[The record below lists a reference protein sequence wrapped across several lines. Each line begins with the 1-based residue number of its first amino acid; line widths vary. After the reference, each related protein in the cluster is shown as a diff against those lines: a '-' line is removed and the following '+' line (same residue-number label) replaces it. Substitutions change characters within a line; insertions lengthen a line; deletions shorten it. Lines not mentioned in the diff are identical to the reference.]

1 MKTVFWLLVAVGVV
15 YAFYAGAVAVWQYY
29 EIKAIVEESVAERAR
44 MDRFE
49 RPGRVRDD
57 ILRRAPDTGVTLD
70 ARDVFVTQEDRTL
83 RVLIRWSY
91 PVIIY
96 KGEALLAIP
105 IAYDKSFT
113 VSSGR

>member
-15 YAFYAGAVAVWQYY
+15 YGFYSGAVAIWQYY
-29 EIKAIVEESVAERAR
+29 EIKGIVEESVAERAR
-44 MDRFE
+44 VDRYE
-49 RPGRVRDD
+49 RPGRVKDD
-57 ILRRAPDTGVTLD
+57 VLRRAPDSGVTLD
-70 ARDVFVTQEDRTL
+70 ARDVFVTEEDRTL

-96 KGEALLAIP
+96 KGDAMLAIP
-105 IAYDKSFT
+105 LAFDRSFT

>member
-1 MKTVFWLLVAVGVV
+1 VKTIFWFLVAVGVV
-15 YAFYAGAVAVWQYY
+15 YGFYSGAVAIWQYY
-29 EIKAIVEESVAERAR
+29 EIKGIVEVSVAERAR
-44 MDRFE
+44 MDRYE

-57 ILRRAPDTGVTLD
+57 ILKRAPDSGVTLD
-70 ARDVFVTQEDRTL
+70 ERDVFVTEEDRTL

-105 IAYDKSFT
+105 IAFDKAFA
-113 VSSGR
+113 VPGGR

>member
-15 YAFYAGAVAVWQYY
+15 YGFYSGAVAIWQYY
-29 EIKAIVEESVAERAR
+29 EIKGIVEESVAERAR
-44 MDRFE
+44 VDRYE
-49 RPGRVRDD
+49 RSGRVRDD
-57 ILRRAPDTGVTLD
+57 VLRRAPDSGVTLD
-70 ARDVFVTQEDRTL
+70 ARDVFVTEEGRTL

-96 KGEALLAIP
+96 KGDAMLAIP
-105 IAYDKSFT
+105 LAFDRSFT

>member
-15 YAFYAGAVAVWQYY
+15 YGFYSGAVAIWQYY
-29 EIKAIVEESVAERAR
+29 EIKGIVEESVAERAR
-44 MDRFE
+44 MDRYE

-70 ARDVFVTQEDRTL
+70 ERDVFVTEEDRTL

-96 KGEALLAIP
+96 NGDAVLAIP
-105 IAYDKSFT
+105 IAFDKAFA
-113 VSSGR
+113 VPGGR

>member
-15 YAFYAGAVAVWQYY
+15 YGFYSGAVAIWQYY
-29 EIKAIVEESVAERAR
+29 EIKGIVEESVVERAKG
-44 MDRFE
+44 DRYE

-57 ILRRAPDTGVTLD
+57 IIRKAPDTGVTLD
-70 ARDVFVTQEDRTL
+70 ERDVFVTEEDRTL

-96 KGEALLAIP
+96 KGDAVLAIP
-105 IAYDKSFT
+105 IAYDKAFA
-113 VSSGR
+113 VPGGR

>member
-15 YAFYAGAVAVWQYY
+15 YGFYSGAVAIWQYY
-29 EIKAIVEESVAERAR
+29 EIKGIVEESVAERAR
-44 MDRFE
+44 VDRYE

-57 ILRRAPDTGVTLD
+57 VLRRAPDSGVTLD
-70 ARDVFVTQEDRTL
+70 ARDVFVTEEDRTL
-83 RVLIRWSY
+83 RVLIRWSH

-96 KGEALLAIP
+96 KGDVVLAIP
-105 IAYDKSFT
+105 LAFDRSFT